1 VIDNIDSKWLISCN
15 NLQNIKKMKSRLLK
29 MALAWVAPIVIGYI
43 AKKVEEKFSKKSP
56 QKEIPVN

>member
-1 VIDNIDSKWLISCN
+1 
-15 NLQNIKKMKSRLLK
+15 MKSRLLK